1 MKVHSIGHVVLKV
14 RSLERSVPFYTEVL
28 GMKEVARNDRPMAFL
43 IFKDNHHDIA
53 LIETGAESPD
63 APEHAPGLG
72 HVALKI
78 GSTMAELREAK
89 QWLES
94 HGIKI
99 RRIRDHVVTQ
109 SIYFPDPDGNE
120 IEVFV
125 EDVDRPWLRDPELVS
140 TGVPIPL

>member
-14 RSLERSVPFYTEVL
+14 RDLERSVPFYTEVL

-53 LIETGAESPD
+53 LIQTGKD
-63 APEHAPGLG
+63 APDTPERAPGLG

-78 GSTMAELREAK
+78 GSTTAELREAK

-94 HGIKI
+94 HGVKI
-99 RRIRDHVVTQ
+99 RRIRDHAVTK

-125 EDVDRPWLRDPELVS
+125 EDADRSWLREPELVS
-140 TGVPIPL
+140 TGVPMPL